1 VLDEWFARDERERL
15 ARKPC
20 GGVARGNDAEN
31 FHAPSLAEVGV
42 RMKHRFSAR
51 NGIAFVRASLML
63 VIRMKKS
70 KGKAADPKL
79 KLQIAEL
86 IKVKGGGANQA
97 EVADII
103 ENALKLLTDVTDSG
117 DVRVIQTTIRELRY
131 AFRLFAPYNEKRKV
145 TIFGSART
153 QPSKSEYQQA
163 LEFGQKMAA
172 AGFMVITGAGG
183 GIMQAGHEGAGSENS
198 FGANIRLPWEQS
210 ANPVILQDK
219 KLVTFKYFFTRKL
232 IFIRHS
238 DAIALFPGG
247 FGTMDEGYEA
257 LTLMQTGKSQLMPL
271 VLVDKPGGTYWKTW
285 DKNIREHL
293 LRDKLIS
300 PDDLNLYQITD
311 SADEAVKIITRFYR
325 NFHSTRWVKDALV
338 IRLKHVPSES
348 AIAAMNED
356 FADIINGAPIKIIPP
371 TPEEIADT
379 AHLHLPRI
387 AFGFNRHDYGRLRQ
401 LIDVLNGL

>member
-1 VLDEWFARDERERL
+1 M
-15 ARKPC
+15 KK
-20 GGVARGNDAEN
+20 
-31 FHAPSLAEVGV
+31 PSL
-42 RMKHRFSAR
+42 
-51 NGIAFVRASLML
+51 NP
-63 VIRMKKS
+63 
-70 KGKAADPKL
+70 ADSE
-79 KLQIAEL
+79 LQHQIQDL
-86 IKVKGGGANQA
+86 IKAKGGGANEA

-103 ENALKLLTDVTDSG
+103 ENALKLLTDVKDTG
-117 DVRVIQTTIRELRY
+117 DVRVIQTALRELRY
-131 AFRLFAPYNEKRKV
+131 AFRLFAPYADKRKV

-153 QPSKSEYQQA
+153 QPNKAEYQQA
-163 LEFGQKMAA
+163 LEFGQKISA

-183 GIMQAGHEGAGSENS
+183 GIMQAGHEGAGPENS

-210 ANPVILQDK
+210 ANPVIAKDK
-219 KLVTFKYFFTRKL
+219 KLVTFRYFFSRKL

-257 LTLMQTGKSQLMPL
+257 ITLMQTGKSQLMPL

-311 SADEAVKIITRFYR
+311 SAEEAVKIITRFYR

-338 IRLKHVPSES
+338 IRLKHAPTAS
-348 AIAAMNED
+348 AIDAMNED
-356 FADIINGAPIKIIPP
+356 FADIINGQPIHVSPP
-371 TPEEIADT
+371 TPEEVEDGV
-379 AHLHLPRI
+379 HLDLQRI

-401 LIDVLNGL
+401 LIDVLNSL